1 MAENEEVVDLVKARL
16 DSMKLQLSGLKGSKN
31 EIIMELAEV
40 DRQIDSYSQ
49 RITGLESWLTE
60 RGIDPDGSTD

>member
-49 RITGLESWLTE
+49 RIAGLESWLTE